1 LYRKKEN
8 TMGLFD
14 AFSKKKE
21 ATIAS
26 PVKGRLVDV
35 TEVSDETFS
44 TEILGT
50 TVAVIPEE
58 GRFYA
63 PASGKIVTLFPTL
76 HALAIEKP
84 EGVEVLLHIGLD
96 TVKLN
101 GKYFVAHC
109 AEGDTIKQGQLLMEV
124 NLDAVKSE
132 GYDVITP
139 IVICNTADMKAVNK
153 EPAGNVAPGDP
164 VMKVAVN

>member
-1 LYRKKEN
+1 
-8 TMGLFD
+8 MGLFD

-21 ATIAS
+21 VEIGS
-26 PVKGRLVDV
+26 PVNGKLVAV

-50 TVAVIPEE
+50 SVAVIPAE
-58 GRFYA
+58 GKFYA
-63 PASGKIVTLFPTL
+63 PVDGKIVTLFPTL
-76 HALAIEKP
+76 HALAFETP

-101 GKYFVAHC
+101 GKYFVAHV
-109 AEGDTIKQGQLLMEV
+109 AEGDTVKKGQLLMEV
-124 NLDAVKSE
+124 NLDAVKNE

-153 EPAGNVAPGDP
+153 EPERDVTPGDP

>member
-1 LYRKKEN
+1 
-8 TMGLFD
+8 MGFFD
-14 AFSKKKE
+14 AFSKKKDVE
-21 ATIAS
+21 IGS
-26 PVKGRLVDV
+26 PANGKLVAV

-58 GRFYA
+58 GKFYA
-63 PASGKIVTLFPTL
+63 PANGKIVTLFPTL
-76 HALAIEKP
+76 HALAIETP
-84 EGVEVLLHIGLD
+84 EGVEILLHIGLD

-109 AEGDTIKQGQLLMEV
+109 AEGDTVKKGQLLMEV
-124 NLDAVKSE
+124 NLDAVKGE

-139 IVICNTADMKAVNK
+139 IVICNTQDMKAVNK
-153 EPAGNVAPGDP
+153 EPAGNVTAGDP
-164 VMKVAVN
+164 VMKVAVH